1 MDLKY
6 VKGSYMDEI
15 MCEGKPVLFMLE
27 GLEEG
32 RDEEA
37 RRYGE
42 YVWEWILAHRSR
54 VMAHAPL
61 IANFKNK
68 KWRAEG
74 EPEVS
79 AEEICSYLQRINSVY
94 VTYNGGFDIFFDTNN
109 VFEERSIVV
118 SMGKNFVF
126 KGVKLL

>member
-42 YVWEWILAHRSR
+42 YVWEWI
-54 VMAHAPL
+54 
-61 IANFKNK
+61 
-68 KWRAEG
+68 
-74 EPEVS
+74 
-79 AEEICSYLQRINSVY
+79 
-94 VTYNGGFDIFFDTNN
+94 
-109 VFEERSIVV
+109 
-118 SMGKNFVF
+118 
-126 KGVKLL
+126 

>member
-15 MCEGKPVLFMLE
+15 MFEGKPVLFTLE

-32 RDEEA
+32 REDEA
-37 RRYGE
+37 RRYSQE
-42 YVWEWILAHRSR
+42 IWDWVLAHRSR

-61 IANFKNK
+61 IANLKNK
-68 KWRAEG
+68 KWRSEG
-74 EPEVS
+74 EPEVTS
-79 AEEICSYLQRINSVY
+79 DEIRSYLQRINSVY
-94 VTYNGGFDIFFDTNN
+94 VTYKGGFDVFFDTND
-109 VFEERSIVV
+109 VFHERSVVV

-126 KGVKLL
+126 EGVKLL